1 MPFGY
6 SGSSQPKRSNTDR
19 ARRPSIAS
27 AASQSSHS
35 SAKGSNSLDGR
46 LKNGNS
52 KSRSRGQN
60 KDSAL
65 KSKSEHKKGPS
76 VFDFLDG
83 KNKIDE
89 EASSSD
95 SGDSD
100 LNGLAGAYPKS
111 VISGPDIEDTTSRR
125 STTQGPFN
133 NNNNNNNE
141 ESSSDESVSSYEKE
155 NLDFSKKPEAYY
167 SRHNHPAPLH
177 QQPHFPPS
185 PPKSPEE
192 NSMKNH
198 QQRPQKNDQP
208 SQVSSG
214 YGYLASRLSTST
226 GDISDHLPPL
236 YRRFEYLNH
245 RVLLHLQD
253 EIAQMEEQLH
263 ILDDHEEKHRVFT
276 AKREGTQPMSASRRM
291 DAQAQTHS
299 TLCYRRSNLIE
310 AVIQKTE
317 QYSACP
323 HLAGTILP

>member
-19 ARRPSIAS
+19 ARRRPSTAS

-35 SAKGSNSLDGR
+35 SAKGSNSLDER
-46 LKNGNS
+46 LKDAS
-52 KSRSRGQN
+52 STSRSRGQS
-60 KDSAL
+60 KDSAS
-65 KSKSEHKKGPS
+65 KSKTEHKKGPS

-95 SGDSD
+95 SGDAD

-125 STTQGPFN
+125 STTRGPSN
-133 NNNNNNNE
+133 NNNNNNDDE

-177 QQPHFPPS
+177 QQPRFPPS

-192 NSMKNH
+192 NSMKTR

-214 YGYLASRLSTST
+214 YGYLASRLSTSS
-226 GDISDHLPPL
+226 GDTTSDHLPPL

-253 EIAQMEEQLH
+253 EIAQMEEQLT
-263 ILDDHEEKHRVFT
+263 ILDDHEEMHRVST

-299 TLCYRRSNLIE
+299 TLYYRRSNLIE

-317 QYSACP
+317 QYS
-323 HLAGTILP
+323 T